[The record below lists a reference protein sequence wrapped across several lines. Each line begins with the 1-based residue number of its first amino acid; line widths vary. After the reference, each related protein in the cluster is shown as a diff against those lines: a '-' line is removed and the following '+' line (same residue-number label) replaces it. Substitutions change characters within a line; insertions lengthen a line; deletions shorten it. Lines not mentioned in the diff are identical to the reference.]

1 MKPSKF
7 LDVVWDYI
15 LMTVGTFIFVMAWTS
30 FLQPNNLA
38 SGGLTGFSTILGYAT
53 QGFIPMDVTYA
64 VLNILLLVAGFLFL
78 GKGFG
83 FKTIYVI
90 GLSSLLFWLLPHYF
104 GPDSPFGW
112 PNLEVIDPKLSTL
125 MVAII
130 GGAMEAVGIGLILLR
145 GGSTGGTDI
154 VAMIL
159 NKYWPVS
166 PGKVYLYSDIFIVAS
181 LLLIPESQGGG
192 LVNMIYAYVVMLVFS
207 FGVDYVLLG
216 NKSSVQLLVFSKKY
230 QEIAD
235 HIIYDVQRGVT
246 ALDSMG
252 WYSQQESKVLLIIL
266 RKNQMSEVIKE
277 IKRID
282 KDAFVSVSSA
292 TSVYGEGFEEI
303 KTGLKLRKNN
313 GDNEQQSV

>member
-1 MKPSKF
+1 MKTSKF
-7 LDVVWDYI
+7 LNVLWDY
-15 LMTVGTFIFVMAWTS
+15 LVMTVGTLVFVMAWTS

-38 SGGLTGFSTILGYAT
+38 SGGLTGLTTIIDYAT
-53 QGFIPMDVTYA
+53 KGAIPMDFTYA
-64 VLNILLLVAGFLFL
+64 LLNVLLLVAGFLFL
-78 GKGFG
+78 GKAFG

-90 GLSSLLFWLLPHYF
+90 ALSSFLFWLLPKYF
-104 GPDSPFGW
+104 PG
-112 PNLEVIDPKLSTL
+112 LEVRDPELSKL
-125 MVAII
+125 MVALI
-130 GGAMEAVGIGLILLR
+130 GGVMESVGIGVILLR

-159 NKYWPVS
+159 NKYWPIS
-166 PGKVYLYSDIFIVAS
+166 PGKVYLYSDVFIVAS
-181 LLLIPESQGGG
+181 LLLIPAEQGGG
-192 LVNMIYAYVVMLVFS
+192 LVNMIYAYVVMLTFS

-246 ALDSMG
+246 ALQSVG

-266 RKNQMSEVIKE
+266 RKYQMNEVINE

-292 TSVYGEGFEEI
+292 NSVYGEGFEEI
-303 KTGLKLRKNN
+303 KTGLKLKKSNRNKEA
-313 GDNEQQSV
+313 DR

>member
-112 PNLEVIDPKLSTL
+112 PNLEVIDPKLS
-125 MVAII
+125 
-130 GGAMEAVGIGLILLR
+130 
-145 GGSTGGTDI
+145 
-154 VAMIL
+154 
-159 NKYWPVS
+159 WS
-166 PGKVYLYSDIFIVAS
+166 PS
-181 LLLIPESQGGG
+181 
-192 LVNMIYAYVVMLVFS
+192 
-207 FGVDYVLLG
+207 
-216 NKSSVQLLVFSKKY
+216 
-230 QEIAD
+230 
-235 HIIYDVQRGVT
+235 
-246 ALDSMG
+246 
-252 WYSQQESKVLLIIL
+252 
-266 RKNQMSEVIKE
+266 
-277 IKRID
+277 
-282 KDAFVSVSSA
+282 
-292 TSVYGEGFEEI
+292 
-303 KTGLKLRKNN
+303 
-313 GDNEQQSV
+313 